1 MKRYIKQFIKR
12 GLAVMIAVFM
22 CLNFNNIDAKAANV
36 VIALSSSTVS
46 VGSNV
51 TATISVSGSD
61 ISAYTI
67 YVSYNSSVLQY
78 NSASGSAIINGG
90 GGTVTAS
97 GTSAGSFSISFTAI
111 ANGSGSITTSG
122 SDVYDING
130 NAISISH
137 AGATV
142 TVATASNNGDNNSD
156 STTEEGQTTETT
168 EDDGRSADCDLASLQ
183 VSPGTLT
190 PAFSADRTTYSMQV
204 DEDVTSVVV
213 SASAAD
219 SKATTSVSGANSI
232 QKGKNTIRIT
242 VTAENGAVKVYTI
255 NVQAGED
262 VGDPVATID
271 GTEYEFVMSED
282 GLEAPEGFTAGTTT
296 YKDWDVLSFQS
307 PNKKITVVC
316 LKDEEGENHWFIM
329 DAEKD
334 VFTPYQEYSSQYNR
348 YIIMDAP
355 EGVTVPEGFTAT
367 KIKIGENEVTAYQSA
382 NIADADMYLV
392 YAVNVEGEAGFYEYD
407 AKEQAFLRYVPMTVT
422 EEVLVPATPTQATPS
437 NVPAPE
443 TPEKSPFSN
452 PVVIGILAGLGL
464 ILVILIVILVIFAG
478 RINKQNKDMLDAEDM
493 IAQLANANKD
503 VNPELLAKLGLDEAT
518 LTQNGRKDGAQPA
531 ETDKSVNDTADA
543 VITAVA
549 AGQEMKD
556 ITKPDVES
564 SEGETTVLSTPGE
577 STTNSVIPEDVN
589 ELMEE
594 VNRDFAASMAGG
606 EAYVEK
612 SEKELAHEDY
622 EKRSMEINNKIMTNY
637 DSQMDSVF
645 ADGVQDNT
653 KQQTPVDSTEQQDEN
668 K

>member
-1 MKRYIKQFIKR
+1 MKQFLKR
-12 GLAVMIAVFM
+12 GLAILTAFIL
-22 CLNFNNIDAKAANV
+22 CLQFGKIDAQAANV
-36 VIALSSSTVS
+36 VIALSASTVS
-46 VGSNV
+46 VGNNV

-78 NSASGSAIINGG
+78 NSASGSAIVNGG

-142 TVATASNNGDNNSD
+142 TVATASNNGDTNNGNA
-156 STTEEGQTTETT
+156 TTEAGETTETT

-190 PAFSADRTTYSMQV
+190 PAFSADRTTYSLQV

-219 SKATTSVSGANSI
+219 GNATTSVSGANSI
-232 QKGKNTIRIT
+232 QKGKNTVRVT

-271 GTEYEFVMSED
+271 GKEYSFVMNED

-296 YKDWDVLSFQS
+296 YKDWDVLSYES

-316 LKDEEGENHWFIM
+316 LKDEDGENHWFIM

-348 YIIMDAP
+348 YIITAVPD
-355 EGVTVPEGFTAT
+355 GVAIPDGFKETT
-367 KIKIGENEVTAYQSA
+367 LKIGDNSVVAYQSDD
-382 NIADADMYLV
+382 IADKDLYLV
-392 YAVNVEGEAGFYEYD
+392 YAINVEGEEGFYEYD
-407 AKEQAFLRYVPMTVT
+407 AKEQAFLRYVPMIVS
-422 EEVLVPATPTQATPS
+422 EEVLVPATPTVATPS
-437 NVPAPE
+437 APVEVP
-443 TPEKSPFSN
+443 TEKSPFTN
-452 PVVIGILAGLGL
+452 PLVIGIMVGAALIIV
-464 ILVILIVILVIFAG
+464 ILVVCLVIFAG
-478 RINKQNKDMLDAEDM
+478 RINKQNKEMLDAEDM

-503 VNPELLAKLGLDEAT
+503 VNPELLQKLGLDKPEVSEELEAP
-518 LTQNGRKDGAQPA
+518 QA
-531 ETDKSVNDTADA
+531 ETADEKLADA
-543 VITAVA
+543 VIDGSTGSEIPTV
-549 AGQEMKD
+549 QEAEKLAD
-556 ITKPDVES
+556 PSDLEQTSEIPKVDS
-564 SEGETTVLSTPGE
+564 SILTPE
-577 STTNSVIPEDVN
+577 VN
-589 ELMEE
+589 ALVEE
-594 VNRDFAASMAGG
+594 VNRDFQTSMGGG

-645 ADGVQDNT
+645 ADGTQNSAAPDASAPTDT
-653 KQQTPVDSTEQQDEN
+653 KE
-668 K
+668 

>member
-1 MKRYIKQFIKR
+1 MKQFLKR
-12 GLAVMIAVFM
+12 GLAILTAFIL
-22 CLNFNNIDAKAANV
+22 CLQFGKIDAQAANV
-36 VIALSSSTVS
+36 VIALSASTVS
-46 VGSNV
+46 VGNNV

-78 NSASGSAIINGG
+78 NSASGSAIVNGG

-142 TVATASNNGDNNSD
+142 TVATASNNGDTNNGNA
-156 STTEEGQTTETT
+156 TTEAGETTETT

-190 PAFSADRTTYSMQV
+190 PAFSADRTTYSLQV

-219 SKATTSVSGANSI
+219 GNATTSVSGANSI
-232 QKGKNTIRIT
+232 QKGKNTVRVT

-271 GTEYEFVMSED
+271 GKEYSFVMNED

-296 YKDWDVLSFQS
+296 YKDWDVLSYESQ
-307 PNKKITVVC
+307 NKKITVVC
-316 LKDEEGENHWFIM
+316 LKDEDGENHWFIM

-348 YIIMDAP
+348 YIITAVPD
-355 EGVTVPEGFTAT
+355 GVAIPDGFKETT
-367 KIKIGENEVTAYQSA
+367 LKIGDNSVVAYQSDD
-382 NIADADMYLV
+382 IADKDLYLV
-392 YAVNVEGEAGFYEYD
+392 YAINVEGEEGFYEYD
-407 AKEQAFLRYVPMTVT
+407 AKEQAFLRYVPMIVS
-422 EEVLVPATPTQATPS
+422 EEVLVPATPTVATPS
-437 NVPAPE
+437 APVEVP
-443 TPEKSPFSN
+443 TEKSPFTN
-452 PVVIGILAGLGL
+452 PLVIGIMVGAAVIIV
-464 ILVILIVILVIFAG
+464 ILVVCLVIFAG
-478 RINKQNKDMLDAEDM
+478 RINKQNKEMLDAEDM

-503 VNPELLAKLGLDEAT
+503 VNPELLQKLGLDKPEVSEELEAP
-518 LTQNGRKDGAQPA
+518 QA
-531 ETDKSVNDTADA
+531 ETADEKLADA
-543 VITAVA
+543 VIDGSTGSEIPTV
-549 AGQEMKD
+549 QEAEKLAD
-556 ITKPDVES
+556 PSVLEQTSEIPKVDS
-564 SEGETTVLSTPGE
+564 SILTPE
-577 STTNSVIPEDVN
+577 VN
-589 ELMEE
+589 ALVEE
-594 VNRDFAASMAGG
+594 VNRDFQTSMGGG

-645 ADGVQDNT
+645 ADGTQNSAAPDASAPTDT
-653 KQQTPVDSTEQQDEN
+653 KE
-668 K
+668 

>member
-1 MKRYIKQFIKR
+1 MKQFLKR
-12 GLAVMIAVFM
+12 RLAILTAFIL
-22 CLNFNNIDAKAANV
+22 CLQFGKIDAQAANV
-36 VIALSSSTVS
+36 VIALSASTVS
-46 VGSNV
+46 VGNNV

-78 NSASGSAIINGG
+78 NSASGSAIVNGG

-122 SDVYDING
+122 SDVYDIHG
-130 NAISISH
+130 NAIAISH

-142 TVATASNNGDNNSD
+142 TGATASNNGDTNNGNA
-156 STTEEGQTTETT
+156 TTEAGETTETT

-190 PAFSADRTTYSMQV
+190 PAFSADRTTYSLQV

-219 SKATTSVSGANSI
+219 GNATTSVSGANSI
-232 QKGKNTIRIT
+232 QKGKNTVRVT

-271 GTEYEFVMSED
+271 GKEYSFVMNED

-296 YKDWDVLSFQS
+296 YKDWDVLSYES

-316 LKDEEGENHWFIM
+316 LKDEDGENHWFIM

-348 YIIMDAP
+348 YIITAVPD
-355 EGVTVPEGFTAT
+355 GVAIPDGFKETT
-367 KIKIGENEVTAYQSA
+367 LKIGDNSVVAYQSDD
-382 NIADADMYLV
+382 IADKDLYLV
-392 YAVNVEGEAGFYEYD
+392 YAINVEGEEGFYEYD
-407 AKEQAFLRYVPMTVT
+407 AKEQAFLRYVPMIVS
-422 EEVLVPATPTQATPS
+422 EEVLVPATPTVATPS
-437 NVPAPE
+437 APVEVP
-443 TPEKSPFSN
+443 TEKSPFTN
-452 PVVIGILAGLGL
+452 PLVIGIMVGAAVIIV
-464 ILVILIVILVIFAG
+464 ILVVCLVIFAG
-478 RINKQNKDMLDAEDM
+478 RINKQNKEMLDAEDM

-503 VNPELLAKLGLDEAT
+503 VNPELLQKLGLDKPEVSEELEAP
-518 LTQNGRKDGAQPA
+518 QA
-531 ETDKSVNDTADA
+531 ETADEKLADA
-543 VITAVA
+543 VIDGSTGSEIPTV
-549 AGQEMKD
+549 QEAEKLAD
-556 ITKPDVES
+556 PSDLEQTSEIPKVDS
-564 SEGETTVLSTPGE
+564 SILTPE
-577 STTNSVIPEDVN
+577 VN
-589 ELMEE
+589 ALVEE
-594 VNRDFAASMAGG
+594 VTRDFQTSMGGG

-645 ADGVQDNT
+645 ADGTQNSAAPDASAPTDT
-653 KQQTPVDSTEQQDEN
+653 KE
-668 K
+668 

>member
-1 MKRYIKQFIKR
+1 MKQFLKR
-12 GLAVMIAVFM
+12 GLAILTAFIL
-22 CLNFNNIDAKAANV
+22 CLQFGKIDAQAANV
-36 VIALSSSTVS
+36 VIALSASTVS
-46 VGSNV
+46 VGNNV

-78 NSASGSAIINGG
+78 NSASGSAIVNGG

-142 TVATASNNGDNNSD
+142 TVATASNNGDTNNGNA
-156 STTEEGQTTETT
+156 TTEAGETTETT

-190 PAFSADRTTYSMQV
+190 PAFSADRTTYSLQV

-219 SKATTSVSGANSI
+219 GNATTSVSGANSI
-232 QKGKNTIRIT
+232 QKGKNTVRVT

-271 GTEYEFVMSED
+271 GKEYSFVMNED

-296 YKDWDVLSFQS
+296 YKDWDVLSYES
-307 PNKKITVVC
+307 PNKKIRVVC
-316 LKDEEGENHWFIM
+316 LKDEDGENHWFIM

-348 YIIMDAP
+348 YIITAVPD
-355 EGVTVPEGFTAT
+355 GVAIPDGFKETT
-367 KIKIGENEVTAYQSA
+367 LKIGDNSVIAYQSDD
-382 NIADADMYLV
+382 IADKDLYLV
-392 YAVNVEGEAGFYEYD
+392 YAINVEGEEGFYEYD
-407 AKEQAFLRYVPMTVT
+407 AKEQAFLRYVPMIVS
-422 EEVLVPATPTQATPS
+422 EEVLVPATPTVATPS
-437 NVPAPE
+437 APVEVP
-443 TPEKSPFSN
+443 TEKSPFTN
-452 PVVIGILAGLGL
+452 PLVIGIMVGAALIIV
-464 ILVILIVILVIFAG
+464 ILVVCLVIFAG
-478 RINKQNKDMLDAEDM
+478 RINKQNKEMLDAEDM

-503 VNPELLAKLGLDEAT
+503 VNPELLQKLGLDKPEVSEELEAP
-518 LTQNGRKDGAQPA
+518 QA
-531 ETDKSVNDTADA
+531 ETADEKLADA
-543 VITAVA
+543 VIDGSTGSEIPTV
-549 AGQEMKD
+549 QEAEKLAD
-556 ITKPDVES
+556 PSDLEQTSEIPKVDS
-564 SEGETTVLSTPGE
+564 SILTPE
-577 STTNSVIPEDVN
+577 VN
-589 ELMEE
+589 ALVEE
-594 VNRDFAASMAGG
+594 VNRDFQTSMGGG

-645 ADGVQDNT
+645 ADGTQNSAAPDASAPTDT
-653 KQQTPVDSTEQQDEN
+653 KE
-668 K
+668 

>member
-1 MKRYIKQFIKR
+1 MKQFLKR
-12 GLAVMIAVFM
+12 GLAILTAFIL
-22 CLNFNNIDAKAANV
+22 CLQFGKIDAQAANV
-36 VIALSSSTVS
+36 VIALSASTVS
-46 VGSNV
+46 VGNNV

-78 NSASGSAIINGG
+78 NSASGSAIVNGG

-142 TVATASNNGDNNSD
+142 TVATASNNGDTNNGNA
-156 STTEEGQTTETT
+156 TTEAGETTETT

-190 PAFSADRTTYSMQV
+190 PAFSADRTTYSLQV

-219 SKATTSVSGANSI
+219 GNATTSVSGANSI
-232 QKGKNTIRIT
+232 QKGKNTVRVT

-271 GTEYEFVMSED
+271 GKEYSFVMNED

-296 YKDWDVLSFQS
+296 YKDWDVLSYES

-316 LKDEEGENHWFIM
+316 LKDEDGENHWFIM

-348 YIIMDAP
+348 YIITAVPD
-355 EGVTVPEGFTAT
+355 GVAIPDGFKETT
-367 KIKIGENEVTAYQSA
+367 LKIGDNSVIAYQSDD
-382 NIADADMYLV
+382 IADKDLYLV
-392 YAVNVEGEAGFYEYD
+392 YAINVEGEEGFYEYD
-407 AKEQAFLRYVPMTVT
+407 AKEQAFLRYVPMIVS
-422 EEVLVPATPTQATPS
+422 EEVLVPATPTVATPS
-437 NVPAPE
+437 APVEVP
-443 TPEKSPFSN
+443 TEKSPFTN
-452 PVVIGILAGLGL
+452 PLVIGIMVGAAVIIV
-464 ILVILIVILVIFAG
+464 ILVVCLVIFAG
-478 RINKQNKDMLDAEDM
+478 RINKQNKEMLDAEDM

-503 VNPELLAKLGLDEAT
+503 VNPELLQKLGLDKPEVSEELEAP
-518 LTQNGRKDGAQPA
+518 QA
-531 ETDKSVNDTADA
+531 ETADEKLADA
-543 VITAVA
+543 VIDGSTGSEIPTV
-549 AGQEMKD
+549 QEAEKLAD
-556 ITKPDVES
+556 S
-564 SEGETTVLSTPGE
+564 SDLEQTSEIPKVDSSILTPE
-577 STTNSVIPEDVN
+577 VN
-589 ELMEE
+589 ALVEE
-594 VNRDFAASMAGG
+594 VNRDFQTSMGGG

-645 ADGVQDNT
+645 ADGTQNSAAPDASAPTDT
-653 KQQTPVDSTEQQDEN
+653 KE
-668 K
+668 

>member
-1 MKRYIKQFIKR
+1 MKQFLKR
-12 GLAVMIAVFM
+12 GLAILTAFIL
-22 CLNFNNIDAKAANV
+22 CLQFGKIDAQAANV
-36 VIALSSSTVS
+36 VIALSASTVS
-46 VGSNV
+46 VGNNV

-78 NSASGSAIINGG
+78 NSASGSAIVNGG

-142 TVATASNNGDNNSD
+142 TVATASNNGDTNNGNA
-156 STTEEGQTTETT
+156 TTEAGETTETT

-190 PAFSADRTTYSMQV
+190 PAFSADRTTYSLQV

-219 SKATTSVSGANSI
+219 GNATTSVSGANSI
-232 QKGKNTIRIT
+232 QKGKNTVRVT

-271 GTEYEFVMSED
+271 GKEYSFVMNED

-296 YKDWDVLSFQS
+296 YKDWDVLSYES

-316 LKDEEGENHWFIM
+316 LKDEDGENHWFIM

-348 YIIMDAP
+348 YIITAVPD
-355 EGVTVPEGFTAT
+355 GVAIPDGFKETT
-367 KIKIGENEVTAYQSA
+367 LKIGDNSVIAYQSDD
-382 NIADADMYLV
+382 IADKDLYLV
-392 YAVNVEGEAGFYEYD
+392 YVINVEGEEGFYEYD
-407 AKEQAFLRYVPMTVT
+407 AKEQAFLRYVPMIVS
-422 EEVLVPATPTQATPS
+422 EEVLVPATPTVATPS
-437 NVPAPE
+437 APVEVP
-443 TPEKSPFSN
+443 TEKSPFTN
-452 PVVIGILAGLGL
+452 PLVIGIMVGAAVIIV
-464 ILVILIVILVIFAG
+464 ILVVCLVIFAG
-478 RINKQNKDMLDAEDM
+478 RINKQNKEMLDAEDM

-503 VNPELLAKLGLDEAT
+503 VNPELLQKLGLDKPEVSEELEAP
-518 LTQNGRKDGAQPA
+518 QA
-531 ETDKSVNDTADA
+531 ETADEKLADA
-543 VITAVA
+543 VIDGSTGSEIPTV
-549 AGQEMKD
+549 QEAEKQAD
-556 ITKPDVES
+556 PSDLEQTSEIPKVDS
-564 SEGETTVLSTPGE
+564 SILTPE
-577 STTNSVIPEDVN
+577 VN
-589 ELMEE
+589 ALVEE
-594 VNRDFAASMAGG
+594 VNRDFQTSMGGG

-645 ADGVQDNT
+645 ADGTQNSAAPDASAPTDT
-653 KQQTPVDSTEQQDEN
+653 KE
-668 K
+668 

>member
-1 MKRYIKQFIKR
+1 MKQFLKR
-12 GLAVMIAVFM
+12 GLAILTAFIL
-22 CLNFNNIDAKAANV
+22 CLQFGKIDAQAANV
-36 VIALSSSTVS
+36 VIALSASTVS
-46 VGSNV
+46 VGNNV

-78 NSASGSAIINGG
+78 NSASGSAIVNGG

-142 TVATASNNGDNNSD
+142 TVATASNNGDTNNGNA
-156 STTEEGQTTETT
+156 TTEAGETTETT

-190 PAFSADRTTYSMQV
+190 PAFSADRTTYSLQV

-219 SKATTSVSGANSI
+219 GNATTSVSGANSI
-232 QKGKNTIRIT
+232 QKGKNTVRVT

-271 GTEYEFVMSED
+271 GKEYSFVMNED

-296 YKDWDVLSFQS
+296 YKDWDVLSYES

-316 LKDEEGENHWFIM
+316 LKDEDGENHWFIM

-348 YIIMDAP
+348 YIITAVPD
-355 EGVTVPEGFTAT
+355 GVAIPDGFKETT
-367 KIKIGENEVTAYQSA
+367 LKIEDNSVVAYQSDD
-382 NIADADMYLV
+382 IADKDLYLV
-392 YAVNVEGEAGFYEYD
+392 YAINVEGEEGFYEYD
-407 AKEQAFLRYVPMTVT
+407 AKEQAFLRYVPMIVS
-422 EEVLVPATPTQATPS
+422 EEVLVPATPTLATPS
-437 NVPAPE
+437 APVEVP
-443 TPEKSPFSN
+443 TEKSPFTN
-452 PVVIGILAGLGL
+452 PLVIGIMVGAAVIIV
-464 ILVILIVILVIFAG
+464 ILVVCLVIFAG
-478 RINKQNKDMLDAEDM
+478 RINKQNKEMLDAEDM

-503 VNPELLAKLGLDEAT
+503 VNPELLQKLGLDKPEVSEELEAP
-518 LTQNGRKDGAQPA
+518 QA
-531 ETDKSVNDTADA
+531 ETADEKLADA
-543 VITAVA
+543 VIDGSTGSEIPTV
-549 AGQEMKD
+549 QEAEKQAD
-556 ITKPDVES
+556 PSDLEQTSEIPKVDS
-564 SEGETTVLSTPGE
+564 SILTPE
-577 STTNSVIPEDVN
+577 VN
-589 ELMEE
+589 ALVEE
-594 VNRDFAASMAGG
+594 VNRDFQTSMGGG

-645 ADGVQDNT
+645 ADGTQNSAAPDASAPTDT
-653 KQQTPVDSTEQQDEN
+653 KE
-668 K
+668 

>member
-1 MKRYIKQFIKR
+1 MKQFLKR
-12 GLAVMIAVFM
+12 GLAILTAFIL
-22 CLNFNNIDAKAANV
+22 CLQFGKIDAQAANV
-36 VIALSSSTVS
+36 VIALSASTVS
-46 VGSNV
+46 VGNNV

-78 NSASGSAIINGG
+78 NSASGSAIVNGG

-142 TVATASNNGDNNSD
+142 TVATASNNGDTNNGNA
-156 STTEEGQTTETT
+156 TTEAGETTETT

-190 PAFSADRTTYSMQV
+190 PAFSADRTTYSLQV

-219 SKATTSVSGANSI
+219 GNATTSVSGANSI
-232 QKGKNTIRIT
+232 QKGKNTVRVT

-271 GTEYEFVMSED
+271 GKEYSFVMNED

-296 YKDWDVLSFQS
+296 YKDWDVLSYES

-316 LKDEEGENHWFIM
+316 LKDEDGENHWFIM

-348 YIIMDAP
+348 YIITAVPD
-355 EGVTVPEGFTAT
+355 GVAIPDGFKETT
-367 KIKIGENEVTAYQSA
+367 LKIGDNSVVAYQSDD
-382 NIADADMYLV
+382 IADKDLYLV
-392 YAVNVEGEAGFYEYD
+392 YAINVEGEEGFYEYD
-407 AKEQAFLRYVPMTVT
+407 AKEQAFLRYVPMIVS
-422 EEVLVPATPTQATPS
+422 EEVLVPATPTVATPS
-437 NVPAPE
+437 APVEVP
-443 TPEKSPFSN
+443 TEKSPFTN
-452 PVVIGILAGLGL
+452 PLVIGIMVGAALIIV
-464 ILVILIVILVIFAG
+464 ILVVCLVIFAG
-478 RINKQNKDMLDAEDM
+478 RINKQNKEMLDAEDM

-503 VNPELLAKLGLDEAT
+503 VNPELLQKLGLDKPEVSEELEAP
-518 LTQNGRKDGAQPA
+518 QA
-531 ETDKSVNDTADA
+531 ETADEKLADA
-543 VITAVA
+543 VIDGSTGSEIPTV
-549 AGQEMKD
+549 QEAEKQAD
-556 ITKPDVES
+556 PSDLERTSEIPKVDS
-564 SEGETTVLSTPGE
+564 SILTPE
-577 STTNSVIPEDVN
+577 VN
-589 ELMEE
+589 ALVEE
-594 VNRDFAASMAGG
+594 VNRDFQTSMGGG

-645 ADGVQDNT
+645 ADGTQNSAAPDASAPTDT
-653 KQQTPVDSTEQQDEN
+653 KE
-668 K
+668 

>member
-1 MKRYIKQFIKR
+1 MKQFLKR
-12 GLAVMIAVFM
+12 GLAILTAFIL
-22 CLNFNNIDAKAANV
+22 CLQFGKIDAQAANV
-36 VIALSSSTVS
+36 VIALSASTVS
-46 VGSNV
+46 VGNNV

-78 NSASGSAIINGG
+78 NSASGSAIVNGG

-142 TVATASNNGDNNSD
+142 TVATASNNGDTNNGNA
-156 STTEEGQTTETT
+156 TTEAGETTETT

-190 PAFSADRTTYSMQV
+190 PAFSADRTTYSLQV

-219 SKATTSVSGANSI
+219 GNATTSVSGANSI
-232 QKGKNTIRIT
+232 QKGKNTVRVT

-271 GTEYEFVMSED
+271 GKEYSFVMNED

-296 YKDWDVLSFQS
+296 YKDWDVLSYES

-316 LKDEEGENHWFIM
+316 LKDEDGENHWFIM

-348 YIIMDAP
+348 YIITAVPD
-355 EGVTVPEGFTAT
+355 GVAIPDGFKETT
-367 KIKIGENEVTAYQSA
+367 LKIGDNSVVAYQSDD
-382 NIADADMYLV
+382 IADKDLYLV
-392 YAVNVEGEAGFYEYD
+392 YAINVEGEEGFYEYD
-407 AKEQAFLRYVPMTVT
+407 AKEQAFLRYVPMIVS
-422 EEVLVPATPTQATPS
+422 EEVLVPATPTVATPS
-437 NVPAPE
+437 APVEVP
-443 TPEKSPFSN
+443 TVKSPFTN
-452 PVVIGILAGLGL
+452 PLVIGIMVGAAVIIV
-464 ILVILIVILVIFAG
+464 ILVVCLVIFAG
-478 RINKQNKDMLDAEDM
+478 RINKQNKEMLDAEDM

-503 VNPELLAKLGLDEAT
+503 VNPELLQKLGLDKPEVSEELEAP
-518 LTQNGRKDGAQPA
+518 QA
-531 ETDKSVNDTADA
+531 ETADEKLADA
-543 VITAVA
+543 VIDGSTGSEIPTV
-549 AGQEMKD
+549 QEAEKLAD
-556 ITKPDVES
+556 PSDLEQTSEIPKVDS
-564 SEGETTVLSTPGE
+564 SILTPE
-577 STTNSVIPEDVN
+577 VN
-589 ELMEE
+589 ALVEE
-594 VNRDFAASMAGG
+594 VNRDFQTSMGGG

-645 ADGVQDNT
+645 ADGTQNSAAPDASAPTDT
-653 KQQTPVDSTEQQDEN
+653 KE
-668 K
+668 

>member
-1 MKRYIKQFIKR
+1 MKQFLKR
-12 GLAVMIAVFM
+12 GLAILTAFIL
-22 CLNFNNIDAKAANV
+22 CLQFGKIDAQAANV
-36 VIALSSSTVS
+36 VIALSASTVS
-46 VGSNV
+46 VGNNV

-78 NSASGSAIINGG
+78 NSASGSAIVNGG

-142 TVATASNNGDNNSD
+142 TVATASNNGDTNNGNA
-156 STTEEGQTTETT
+156 TTEAGETTETT

-190 PAFSADRTTYSMQV
+190 PAFSADRTTYSLQV

-219 SKATTSVSGANSI
+219 GNATTSVSGANSI
-232 QKGKNTIRIT
+232 QKGKNTVRVT

-271 GTEYEFVMSED
+271 GKEYSFVMNED

-296 YKDWDVLSFQS
+296 YKDWDVLSYES

-316 LKDEEGENHWFIM
+316 LKDEDGENHWFIM

-348 YIIMDAP
+348 YIITAVPD
-355 EGVTVPEGFTAT
+355 GVAIPDGFKETT
-367 KIKIGENEVTAYQSA
+367 LKIGDNSVIAYQSDD
-382 NIADADMYLV
+382 IADKDLYLV
-392 YAVNVEGEAGFYEYD
+392 YAINVEGEEGFYEYD
-407 AKEQAFLRYVPMTVT
+407 AKEQAFLRYVPMIVS
-422 EEVLVPATPTQATPS
+422 EEVLVPATPTVATPS
-437 NVPAPE
+437 APVEVP
-443 TPEKSPFSN
+443 TEKSPFTN
-452 PVVIGILAGLGL
+452 PLVIGIMVGAAVIIV
-464 ILVILIVILVIFAG
+464 ILVVCLVIFAG
-478 RINKQNKDMLDAEDM
+478 RINKQNKEMLDAEDM

-503 VNPELLAKLGLDEAT
+503 VNPELLQKLGLDKPEVSEELEAP
-518 LTQNGRKDGAQPA
+518 QA
-531 ETDKSVNDTADA
+531 ETADEKLADA
-543 VITAVA
+543 VIDGSTGSEIPTV
-549 AGQEMKD
+549 QEAEKQAD
-556 ITKPDVES
+556 S
-564 SEGETTVLSTPGE
+564 SDLEQTSEIPKVDSSILTPE
-577 STTNSVIPEDVN
+577 VN
-589 ELMEE
+589 ALVEE
-594 VNRDFAASMAGG
+594 VNRDFQTSMGGG

-645 ADGVQDNT
+645 ADGTQNSAAPDASAPTDT
-653 KQQTPVDSTEQQDEN
+653 KE
-668 K
+668 

>member
-1 MKRYIKQFIKR
+1 MKQFLKR
-12 GLAVMIAVFM
+12 GLAILTAFIL
-22 CLNFNNIDAKAANV
+22 CLQFGKIDAQAANV
-36 VIALSSSTVS
+36 VIALSASTVS
-46 VGSNV
+46 VGNNV

-78 NSASGSAIINGG
+78 NSASGSAIVNGG

-142 TVATASNNGDNNSD
+142 TVATASNNGDTNNGNA
-156 STTEEGQTTETT
+156 TTEAGETTETT

-190 PAFSADRTTYSMQV
+190 PAFSADRTTYSLQV

-219 SKATTSVSGANSI
+219 GNATTSVSGANSI
-232 QKGKNTIRIT
+232 QKGKNTVRVT

-271 GTEYEFVMSED
+271 GKEYSFVMNED

-296 YKDWDVLSFQS
+296 YKDWDVLSYES

-316 LKDEEGENHWFIM
+316 LKDEDGESHWFIM

-348 YIIMDAP
+348 YIITAVPD
-355 EGVTVPEGFTAT
+355 GVAIPDGFKETT
-367 KIKIGENEVTAYQSA
+367 LKIEDNSVVAYQSDD
-382 NIADADMYLV
+382 IADKDLYLV
-392 YAVNVEGEAGFYEYD
+392 YAINVEGEEGFYEYD
-407 AKEQAFLRYVPMTVT
+407 AKEQAFLRYVPMIVS
-422 EEVLVPATPTQATPS
+422 EEVLVPATPTVATPS
-437 NVPAPE
+437 APVEVP
-443 TPEKSPFSN
+443 TEKSPFTN
-452 PVVIGILAGLGL
+452 PLVIGIMVGAAVIIV
-464 ILVILIVILVIFAG
+464 ILVVCLVIFAG
-478 RINKQNKDMLDAEDM
+478 RINKQNKEMLDAEDM

-503 VNPELLAKLGLDEAT
+503 VNPELLQKLGLDKPEVSEELEAP
-518 LTQNGRKDGAQPA
+518 QA
-531 ETDKSVNDTADA
+531 ETADEKLADA
-543 VITAVA
+543 VIDGSTGSEIPTV
-549 AGQEMKD
+549 QEAEKQAD
-556 ITKPDVES
+556 PSDLEQTSEIPKVDS
-564 SEGETTVLSTPGE
+564 SILTPE
-577 STTNSVIPEDVN
+577 VN
-589 ELMEE
+589 ALVEE
-594 VNRDFAASMAGG
+594 VNRDFQTSMGGG

-645 ADGVQDNT
+645 ADGTQNSAAPDASAPTDT
-653 KQQTPVDSTEQQDEN
+653 KE
-668 K
+668 

>member
-1 MKRYIKQFIKR
+1 MKQFLKR
-12 GLAVMIAVFM
+12 GLAILTAFIL
-22 CLNFNNIDAKAANV
+22 CLQFGKIDAQAANV
-36 VIALSSSTVS
+36 VIALSASTVS
-46 VGSNV
+46 VGNNV

-78 NSASGSAIINGG
+78 NSASGSAIVNGG

-142 TVATASNNGDNNSD
+142 TVATASNNGDSNNGD
-156 STTEEGQTTETT
+156 ATTEAGETTETT

-190 PAFSADRTTYSMQV
+190 PAFSADRTTYSLQV

-219 SKATTSVSGANSI
+219 SNATTSVSGANSI
-232 QKGKNTIRIT
+232 QKGKNTVRVT

-271 GTEYEFVMSED
+271 GKEYSFVMSED

-296 YKDWDVLSFQS
+296 YKDWDVLSYES

-316 LKDEEGENHWFIM
+316 LKDEDGENHWFIM

-348 YIIMDAP
+348 YIITAVPD
-355 EGVTVPEGFTAT
+355 GVAIPDGFKETT
-367 KIKIGENEVTAYQSA
+367 LKIGDNSVVAYQSED
-382 NIADADMYLV
+382 IADKDLYLV
-392 YAVNVEGEAGFYEYD
+392 YAINVEGEEGFYEYD
-407 AKEQAFLRYVPMTVT
+407 AKEQAFLRYVPMIVS
-422 EEVLVPATPTQATPS
+422 EEVLVPATPTVATPS
-437 NVPAPE
+437 APVEVP
-443 TPEKSPFSN
+443 TEKSPFTN
-452 PVVIGILAGLGL
+452 PFVIGIIVGAAL
-464 ILVILIVILVIFAG
+464 IIVILIVCLVIFAG
-478 RINKQNKDMLDAEDM
+478 RINKQNKEMLDAEDM

-503 VNPELLAKLGLDEAT
+503 VNPELLQKLGLDKPEVSEELEAP
-518 LTQNGRKDGAQPA
+518 QA
-531 ETDKSVNDTADA
+531 ETADEKLADA
-543 VITAVA
+543 VIEGNTGSEIPTV
-549 AGQEMKD
+549 Q
-556 ITKPDVES
+556 KPEKQADPSDLEQT
-564 SEGETTVLSTPGE
+564 SEIPKVDNSILTPE
-577 STTNSVIPEDVN
+577 VN
-589 ELMEE
+589 ALVEE
-594 VNRDFAASMAGG
+594 VNRDFQTSMGGG

-645 ADGVQDNT
+645 ADGKQNSVTQDASAPTDT
-653 KQQTPVDSTEQQDEN
+653 KE
-668 K
+668 

>member
-1 MKRYIKQFIKR
+1 MKQFLKR
-12 GLAVMIAVFM
+12 GLAILTAFIL
-22 CLNFNNIDAKAANV
+22 CLQFGKIDAQAANV
-36 VIALSSSTVS
+36 VIALSASTVS
-46 VGSNV
+46 VGNNV

-78 NSASGSAIINGG
+78 NSASGSAIVNGG

-142 TVATASNNGDNNSD
+142 TVATASNNGDTNNGNA
-156 STTEEGQTTETT
+156 TTEAGETTETT

-190 PAFSADRTTYSMQV
+190 PAFSADRTTYSLQV

-219 SKATTSVSGANSI
+219 GNATTSVSGANSI
-232 QKGKNTIRIT
+232 QKGKNTVRVT

-271 GTEYEFVMSED
+271 GKEYSFVMNED

-296 YKDWDVLSFQS
+296 YKDWDVLSYES

-316 LKDEEGENHWFIM
+316 LKDEDGENHWFIM

-348 YIIMDAP
+348 YIITAVPD
-355 EGVTVPEGFTAT
+355 GVAIPDGFKETT
-367 KIKIGENEVTAYQSA
+367 LKIGDNSVIAYQSDD
-382 NIADADMYLV
+382 IADKDLYLV
-392 YAVNVEGEAGFYEYD
+392 YAINVEGEEGFYEYD
-407 AKEQAFLRYVPMTVT
+407 AKEQAFLRYVPMIVS
-422 EEVLVPATPTQATPS
+422 EEVLVPATPTVATPS
-437 NVPAPE
+437 APVEVP
-443 TPEKSPFSN
+443 TEKSPFTN
-452 PVVIGILAGLGL
+452 PLVIGIMVGAALIIV
-464 ILVILIVILVIFAG
+464 ILVVCLVIFAG
-478 RINKQNKDMLDAEDM
+478 RINKQNKEMLDAEDM

-503 VNPELLAKLGLDEAT
+503 VNPELLQKLGLDKPEVSEELEAP
-518 LTQNGRKDGAQPA
+518 QA
-531 ETDKSVNDTADA
+531 ETADEKLADA
-543 VITAVA
+543 VIDGSTGSEIPTV
-549 AGQEMKD
+549 QEAEQQADPSDLEQTSEIPKVD
-556 ITKPDVES
+556 S
-564 SEGETTVLSTPGE
+564 SILTPE
-577 STTNSVIPEDVN
+577 VN
-589 ELMEE
+589 ALVEE
-594 VNRDFAASMAGG
+594 VNRDFQTSMGGG

-645 ADGVQDNT
+645 ADGTQNSAAPDASAPTDT
-653 KQQTPVDSTEQQDEN
+653 KE
-668 K
+668 

>member
-1 MKRYIKQFIKR
+1 MKQFLKR
-12 GLAVMIAVFM
+12 GLAILTAFIL
-22 CLNFNNIDAKAANV
+22 CLQFGKIDAQAANV
-36 VIALSSSTVS
+36 VIALSASTVS
-46 VGSNV
+46 VGNNV

-78 NSASGSAIINGG
+78 NSASGSAIVNGG

-142 TVATASNNGDNNSD
+142 TVATASNNGDTNNGNA
-156 STTEEGQTTETT
+156 TTEAGETTETT

-190 PAFSADRTTYSMQV
+190 PVFSADRTTYSLQV

-219 SKATTSVSGANSI
+219 GNATTSVSGANSI
-232 QKGKNTIRIT
+232 QKGKNTVRVT

-271 GTEYEFVMSED
+271 GKEYSFVMNED

-296 YKDWDVLSFQS
+296 YKDWDVLSYES

-316 LKDEEGENHWFIM
+316 LKDEDGENHWFIM

-348 YIIMDAP
+348 YIITAVPD
-355 EGVTVPEGFTAT
+355 GVAIPDGFKETT
-367 KIKIGENEVTAYQSA
+367 LKIGDNSVIAYQSDD
-382 NIADADMYLV
+382 IADKDLYLV
-392 YAVNVEGEAGFYEYD
+392 YAINVEGEEGFYEYD
-407 AKEQAFLRYVPMTVT
+407 AKEQAFLRYVPMIVS
-422 EEVLVPATPTQATPS
+422 EEVLVPATPTVATPS
-437 NVPAPE
+437 APVEVP
-443 TPEKSPFSN
+443 TEKSPFTN
-452 PVVIGILAGLGL
+452 PLVIGIMVGAALIIV
-464 ILVILIVILVIFAG
+464 ILVVCLVIFAG
-478 RINKQNKDMLDAEDM
+478 RINKQNKEMLDAEDM

-503 VNPELLAKLGLDEAT
+503 VNPELLQKLGLDKPEVSEELEAP
-518 LTQNGRKDGAQPA
+518 QA
-531 ETDKSVNDTADA
+531 ETADEKLADA
-543 VITAVA
+543 VIDGSTGSEIPTV
-549 AGQEMKD
+549 QEAEKQAD
-556 ITKPDVES
+556 PSDLEQTSEIPKVDS
-564 SEGETTVLSTPGE
+564 SILTPE
-577 STTNSVIPEDVN
+577 VN
-589 ELMEE
+589 ALVEE
-594 VNRDFAASMAGG
+594 VNRDFQTSMGGG

-645 ADGVQDNT
+645 ADGTQNSAAPDASAPTDT
-653 KQQTPVDSTEQQDEN
+653 KE
-668 K
+668 

>member
-1 MKRYIKQFIKR
+1 MKQFLKR
-12 GLAVMIAVFM
+12 GLAILTAFIL
-22 CLNFNNIDAKAANV
+22 CLQFGKIDAQAANV
-36 VIALSSSTVS
+36 VIALSASTVS
-46 VGSNV
+46 VGNNV

-78 NSASGSAIINGG
+78 NSASGSAIVNGG

-111 ANGSGSITTSG
+111 ANGNGSITTSG

-142 TVATASNNGDNNSD
+142 TVATASNNGDNNNGNA
-156 STTEEGQTTETT
+156 TTEAGETTETT

-190 PAFSADRTTYSMQV
+190 PAFSADRTTYSLQV

-219 SKATTSVSGANSI
+219 GNATTSVSGANSI
-232 QKGKNTIRIT
+232 QKGKNTVWVT

-271 GTEYEFVMSED
+271 GKEYSFVMNED

-296 YKDWDVLSFQS
+296 YKDWDVLSYES

-316 LKDEEGENHWFIM
+316 LKDEDGENHWFIM

-348 YIIMDAP
+348 YIITAVPD
-355 EGVTVPEGFTAT
+355 GVAIPDGFKETT
-367 KIKIGENEVTAYQSA
+367 LKIGDNSVIAYQSDD
-382 NIADADMYLV
+382 IADKDLYLV
-392 YAVNVEGEAGFYEYD
+392 YAINVEGEEGFYEYD
-407 AKEQAFLRYVPMTVT
+407 AKEQAFLRYVPMIVS
-422 EEVLVPATPTQATPS
+422 EEVLVPATPTVATPS
-437 NVPAPE
+437 APVEVP
-443 TPEKSPFSN
+443 TEKSPFTN
-452 PVVIGILAGLGL
+452 PLVIGIMVGAAVIIV
-464 ILVILIVILVIFAG
+464 ILVVCLVIFAG
-478 RINKQNKDMLDAEDM
+478 RINKQNKEMLDAEDM

-503 VNPELLAKLGLDEAT
+503 VNPELLQKLGLDKPEVSEE
-518 LTQNGRKDGAQPA
+518 LEEPQA
-531 ETDKSVNDTADA
+531 ETADEKLADA
-543 VITAVA
+543 VIDGSTGSEIPTV
-549 AGQEMKD
+549 QEAEKQAD
-556 ITKPDVES
+556 PSDLEQTSEIPKVDS
-564 SEGETTVLSTPGE
+564 SILTPE
-577 STTNSVIPEDVN
+577 VN
-589 ELMEE
+589 ALVEE
-594 VNRDFAASMAGG
+594 VNRDFQTSMGGG

-645 ADGVQDNT
+645 ADGTQNSAAPDASAPTDT
-653 KQQTPVDSTEQQDEN
+653 KE
-668 K
+668 

>member
-1 MKRYIKQFIKR
+1 MKQFLKR
-12 GLAVMIAVFM
+12 GLAILTVFIL
-22 CLNFNNIDAKAANV
+22 CLQFGKIDAQAANV
-36 VIALSSSTVS
+36 VIALSASTVS
-46 VGSNV
+46 VGNNV

-78 NSASGSAIINGG
+78 NSASGSAIVNGG

-142 TVATASNNGDNNSD
+142 TVATASNNGDTNNGNA
-156 STTEEGQTTETT
+156 TTEAGETTETT

-190 PAFSADRTTYSMQV
+190 PAFSADRTTYSLQV

-219 SKATTSVSGANSI
+219 GNATTSVSGANSI
-232 QKGKNTIRIT
+232 QKGKNTVRVT

-271 GTEYEFVMSED
+271 GKEYSFVMNED

-296 YKDWDVLSFQS
+296 YKDWDVLSYES

-316 LKDEEGENHWFIM
+316 LKDEDGENHWFIM

-348 YIIMDAP
+348 YIITAVPD
-355 EGVTVPEGFTAT
+355 GVAIPDGFKETT
-367 KIKIGENEVTAYQSA
+367 LKIGDNSVVAYQSDD
-382 NIADADMYLV
+382 IADKDLYLV
-392 YAVNVEGEAGFYEYD
+392 YAINVEGEEGFYEYD
-407 AKEQAFLRYVPMTVT
+407 AKEQAFLRYVPMIVS
-422 EEVLVPATPTQATPS
+422 EEVLVPATPTVATPS
-437 NVPAPE
+437 APVEVP
-443 TPEKSPFSN
+443 TEKSPFTN
-452 PVVIGILAGLGL
+452 PLVIGIMVGAAVIIV
-464 ILVILIVILVIFAG
+464 ILVVCLVIFAG
-478 RINKQNKDMLDAEDM
+478 RINKQNKEMLDAEDM

-503 VNPELLAKLGLDEAT
+503 VNPELLQKLGLDKPEVSEELEAP
-518 LTQNGRKDGAQPA
+518 QA
-531 ETDKSVNDTADA
+531 ETADEKLADA
-543 VITAVA
+543 VIDGSTGSEIPTV
-549 AGQEMKD
+549 QEAEKQAD
-556 ITKPDVES
+556 PSDLEQTSEIPKVDS
-564 SEGETTVLSTPGE
+564 SILTPE
-577 STTNSVIPEDVN
+577 VN
-589 ELMEE
+589 ALVEE
-594 VNRDFAASMAGG
+594 VNRDFQTSMGGG

-645 ADGVQDNT
+645 ADGTQNSAAPDASAPTDT
-653 KQQTPVDSTEQQDEN
+653 KE
-668 K
+668 

>member
-1 MKRYIKQFIKR
+1 MKQFLKR
-12 GLAVMIAVFM
+12 GLAILAAFIL
-22 CLNFNNIDAKAANV
+22 CLQFGKIDAQAANV
-36 VIALSSSTVS
+36 VIALSASTVS
-46 VGSNV
+46 VGNNV

-78 NSASGSAIINGG
+78 NSASGSAIVNGG

-142 TVATASNNGDNNSD
+142 MVATASNNGDNNNGNA
-156 STTEEGQTTETT
+156 TTEAGETTETT

-190 PAFSADRTTYSMQV
+190 PAFSADRTTYSLQV

-219 SKATTSVSGANSI
+219 GNATTSVSGANSI
-232 QKGKNTIRIT
+232 QKGKNTVRVT

-271 GTEYEFVMSED
+271 GKEYSFVMNED

-296 YKDWDVLSFQS
+296 YKDWDVLSYES

-316 LKDEEGENHWFIM
+316 LKDEDGENHWFIM

-348 YIIMDAP
+348 YIITAVLD
-355 EGVTVPEGFTAT
+355 GVAIPDGFKETT
-367 KIKIGENEVTAYQSA
+367 LKIGDNSVIAYQSDD
-382 NIADADMYLV
+382 IADKDLYLV
-392 YAVNVEGEAGFYEYD
+392 YAINVEGEEGFYEYD
-407 AKEQAFLRYVPMTVT
+407 AKEQAFLRYVPMIVS
-422 EEVLVPATPTQATPS
+422 EEVLVPATPTVATPS
-437 NVPAPE
+437 APVEVP
-443 TPEKSPFSN
+443 TEKSPFTN
-452 PVVIGILAGLGL
+452 PLVIGIMVGAAVIIV
-464 ILVILIVILVIFAG
+464 ILVVCLVIFAG
-478 RINKQNKDMLDAEDM
+478 RINKQNKEMLDAEDM

-503 VNPELLAKLGLDEAT
+503 VNPELLQKLGLDKPEVSEELEAP
-518 LTQNGRKDGAQPA
+518 QA
-531 ETDKSVNDTADA
+531 ETADEKLADA
-543 VITAVA
+543 VIDGSTGSEISTV
-549 AGQEMKD
+549 QEAEKQAD
-556 ITKPDVES
+556 PSDLEQTSEIPKVDS
-564 SEGETTVLSTPGE
+564 SILTPE
-577 STTNSVIPEDVN
+577 VN
-589 ELMEE
+589 ALVEE
-594 VNRDFAASMAGG
+594 VNRDFQTSMGGG

-645 ADGVQDNT
+645 ADGTQNSAAPDASAPTDT
-653 KQQTPVDSTEQQDEN
+653 KE
-668 K
+668 

>member
-1 MKRYIKQFIKR
+1 MKKFLKR
-12 GLAVMIAVFM
+12 GLAILTAFIL
-22 CLNFNNIDAKAANV
+22 CLQFGKIDAQAANV
-36 VIALSSSTVS
+36 VIALSASTVS
-46 VGSNV
+46 VGNNV

-78 NSASGSAIINGG
+78 NSASGSAIVNGG

-142 TVATASNNGDNNSD
+142 TVATASNNGDTNNGNA
-156 STTEEGQTTETT
+156 TTEAGETTETT

-190 PAFSADRTTYSMQV
+190 PAFSADRTTYSLQV

-219 SKATTSVSGANSI
+219 GNATTSVSGANSI
-232 QKGKNTIRIT
+232 QKGKNTVRVT

-271 GTEYEFVMSED
+271 GKEYSFVMNED

-296 YKDWDVLSFQS
+296 YKDWDVLSYES

-316 LKDEEGENHWFIM
+316 LKDEDGENHWFIM

-348 YIIMDAP
+348 YIITAVPD
-355 EGVTVPEGFTAT
+355 GVAIPDGFKETT
-367 KIKIGENEVTAYQSA
+367 LKIGDNSVVAYQSDD
-382 NIADADMYLV
+382 IADKDLYLV
-392 YAVNVEGEAGFYEYD
+392 YAINVEGEEGFYEYD
-407 AKEQAFLRYVPMTVT
+407 AKEQAFLRYVPMIVS
-422 EEVLVPATPTQATPS
+422 EEVLVPATPTVATPS
-437 NVPAPE
+437 APVEVP
-443 TPEKSPFSN
+443 TEKSPFTN
-452 PVVIGILAGLGL
+452 PLVIGIMVGAAVIIV
-464 ILVILIVILVIFAG
+464 ILVVCLVIFAG
-478 RINKQNKDMLDAEDM
+478 RINKQNKEMLDAEDM

-503 VNPELLAKLGLDEAT
+503 VNPELLQKLGLDKPEVSEELEAP
-518 LTQNGRKDGAQPA
+518 QA
-531 ETDKSVNDTADA
+531 ETADEKLADA
-543 VITAVA
+543 VIDGSTGSEISTV
-549 AGQEMKD
+549 QEAEKQAD
-556 ITKPDVES
+556 PSDLEQTSEIPKVDS
-564 SEGETTVLSTPGE
+564 SILTPE
-577 STTNSVIPEDVN
+577 VN
-589 ELMEE
+589 ALVEE
-594 VNRDFAASMAGG
+594 VNRDFQTSMGGG

-645 ADGVQDNT
+645 ADGTQNSAAPDASAPTDT
-653 KQQTPVDSTEQQDEN
+653 KE
-668 K
+668 

>member
-1 MKRYIKQFIKR
+1 MKQFLKR
-12 GLAVMIAVFM
+12 GLAILTAFIL
-22 CLNFNNIDAKAANV
+22 CLQFGKIDAQAANV
-36 VIALSSSTVS
+36 VIALSASTVS
-46 VGSNV
+46 VGNNV

-78 NSASGSAIINGG
+78 NSASGSAIVNGG
-90 GGTVTAS
+90 GGTVTAR

-142 TVATASNNGDNNSD
+142 TVATASNNGDTNNGNA
-156 STTEEGQTTETT
+156 TTEAGETTETT

-190 PAFSADRTTYSMQV
+190 PAFSADRTTYSLQV

-219 SKATTSVSGANSI
+219 GNATTSVSGANSI
-232 QKGKNTIRIT
+232 QKGKNTVRVT

-271 GTEYEFVMSED
+271 GKEYSFVMNED

-296 YKDWDVLSFQS
+296 YKDWDVLSYES

-316 LKDEEGENHWFIM
+316 LKDEDGENHWFIM

-348 YIIMDAP
+348 YIITAVPD
-355 EGVTVPEGFTAT
+355 GVAIPDGFKETT
-367 KIKIGENEVTAYQSA
+367 LKIGDNSVIAYQSDD
-382 NIADADMYLV
+382 IADKDLYLV
-392 YAVNVEGEAGFYEYD
+392 YAINVEGEEGFYEYD
-407 AKEQAFLRYVPMTVT
+407 AKEQAFLRYVPMIVS
-422 EEVLVPATPTQATPS
+422 EEVLVPATPTVATPS
-437 NVPAPE
+437 APVEVP
-443 TPEKSPFSN
+443 TEKSPFTN
-452 PVVIGILAGLGL
+452 PLVIGIMVGAAVIIV
-464 ILVILIVILVIFAG
+464 ILVVCLVIFAG
-478 RINKQNKDMLDAEDM
+478 RINKQNKEMLDAEDM

-503 VNPELLAKLGLDEAT
+503 VNPELLQKLGLDKPEVSEELEAP
-518 LTQNGRKDGAQPA
+518 QA
-531 ETDKSVNDTADA
+531 ETADEKLADA
-543 VITAVA
+543 VIDGSTGSEIPTV
-549 AGQEMKD
+549 QEAEKQAD
-556 ITKPDVES
+556 PSDLEQTSEIPKVDS
-564 SEGETTVLSTPGE
+564 SILTPE
-577 STTNSVIPEDVN
+577 VN
-589 ELMEE
+589 ALVEE
-594 VNRDFAASMAGG
+594 VNRDFQTSMGGG

-645 ADGVQDNT
+645 ADGTQNSAAPDASAPTDT
-653 KQQTPVDSTEQQDEN
+653 KE
-668 K
+668 

>member
-1 MKRYIKQFIKR
+1 MKQFLKR
-12 GLAVMIAVFM
+12 GLAILTAFIL
-22 CLNFNNIDAKAANV
+22 CLQFGKIDAQAANV
-36 VIALSSSTVS
+36 VIALSASTVS
-46 VGSNV
+46 VGNNV

-78 NSASGSAIINGG
+78 NSASGSAIVNGG
-90 GGTVTAS
+90 GGTVTAR

-142 TVATASNNGDNNSD
+142 TVATASNNGDTNNGNA
-156 STTEEGQTTETT
+156 TTEAGETTETT

-190 PAFSADRTTYSMQV
+190 PAFSADRTTYSLQV

-219 SKATTSVSGANSI
+219 GNATTSVSGANSI
-232 QKGKNTIRIT
+232 QKGKNTVRVT

-271 GTEYEFVMSED
+271 GKEYSFVMNED

-296 YKDWDVLSFQS
+296 YKDWDVLSYES
-307 PNKKITVVC
+307 PNKKIRVVC
-316 LKDEEGENHWFIM
+316 LKDEDGENHWFIM

-348 YIIMDAP
+348 YIITAVPD
-355 EGVTVPEGFTAT
+355 GVAIPDGFKETT
-367 KIKIGENEVTAYQSA
+367 LKIGDNSVIAYQSDD
-382 NIADADMYLV
+382 IADKDLYLV
-392 YAVNVEGEAGFYEYD
+392 YAINVEGEEGFYEYD
-407 AKEQAFLRYVPMTVT
+407 AKEQAFLRYVPMIVS
-422 EEVLVPATPTQATPS
+422 EEVLVPATPTVATPS
-437 NVPAPE
+437 APVEVP
-443 TPEKSPFSN
+443 TEKSPFTN
-452 PVVIGILAGLGL
+452 PLVIGIMVGAALIIV
-464 ILVILIVILVIFAG
+464 ILVVCLVIFAG
-478 RINKQNKDMLDAEDM
+478 RINKQNKEMLDAEDM

-503 VNPELLAKLGLDEAT
+503 VNPELLQKLGLDKPEVSEELEAP
-518 LTQNGRKDGAQPA
+518 QA
-531 ETDKSVNDTADA
+531 ETADEKLADA
-543 VITAVA
+543 VIDGSTGSEIPTV
-549 AGQEMKD
+549 QEAEKQAD
-556 ITKPDVES
+556 PSDLEQTSEIPKVDS
-564 SEGETTVLSTPGE
+564 SILTPE
-577 STTNSVIPEDVN
+577 VN
-589 ELMEE
+589 ALVEE
-594 VNRDFAASMAGG
+594 VNRDFQTSMGGG

-645 ADGVQDNT
+645 ADGTQNSAAPDASAPTDT
-653 KQQTPVDSTEQQDEN
+653 KE
-668 K
+668 

>member
-1 MKRYIKQFIKR
+1 MKQFLKR
-12 GLAVMIAVFM
+12 GLAILTAFIL
-22 CLNFNNIDAKAANV
+22 CLQFGKIDAQAANV
-36 VIALSSSTVS
+36 VIALSASTVS
-46 VGSNV
+46 VGNNV

-78 NSASGSAIINGG
+78 NSASGSAIVNGG

-142 TVATASNNGDNNSD
+142 TVATASNNGDTNNGNA
-156 STTEEGQTTETT
+156 TTEAGETTETT

-190 PAFSADRTTYSMQV
+190 PAFSADRTTYSLQV

-219 SKATTSVSGANSI
+219 GNATTSVSGANSI
-232 QKGKNTIRIT
+232 QKGKNTVRVT

-271 GTEYEFVMSED
+271 GKEYSFVMNED

-296 YKDWDVLSFQS
+296 YKDWDVLSYES

-316 LKDEEGENHWFIM
+316 LKDEDGENHWFIM

-348 YIIMDAP
+348 YIITAVPD
-355 EGVTVPEGFTAT
+355 GVAIPDGFKETT
-367 KIKIGENEVTAYQSA
+367 LKIGDNSVVAYQSDD
-382 NIADADMYLV
+382 IADKDLYLV
-392 YAVNVEGEAGFYEYD
+392 YAINVEGEEGFYEYD
-407 AKEQAFLRYVPMTVT
+407 AKEQAFLRYVPMIVS
-422 EEVLVPATPTQATPS
+422 EEVLVPATPTVATPS
-437 NVPAPE
+437 APVEVP
-443 TPEKSPFSN
+443 TEKSPFTN
-452 PVVIGILAGLGL
+452 PLVIGIMVGAAVIIV
-464 ILVILIVILVIFAG
+464 ILVVCLVIFAG
-478 RINKQNKDMLDAEDM
+478 RINKQNKEMLDAEDM

-503 VNPELLAKLGLDEAT
+503 VNPELLQKLGLDKPEVSEELEAP
-518 LTQNGRKDGAQPA
+518 QA
-531 ETDKSVNDTADA
+531 ETADEKLADA
-543 VITAVA
+543 VIDGSTGSEIPTV
-549 AGQEMKD
+549 QEAEKLAD
-556 ITKPDVES
+556 PSDLEQTSEIPKVDS
-564 SEGETTVLSTPGE
+564 SILTPE
-577 STTNSVIPEDVN
+577 VN
-589 ELMEE
+589 ALVEE
-594 VNRDFAASMAGG
+594 VNRDFQTSMGGG

-622 EKRSMEINNKIMTNY
+622 EKRSMKINNKIMTNY

-645 ADGVQDNT
+645 ADGTQNSAAPDASAPTDT
-653 KQQTPVDSTEQQDEN
+653 KE
-668 K
+668 

>member
-1 MKRYIKQFIKR
+1 MKQFLKR
-12 GLAVMIAVFM
+12 GLAILTAFIL
-22 CLNFNNIDAKAANV
+22 CLQFGKIDAQAANV
-36 VIALSSSTVS
+36 VIALSASTVS
-46 VGSNV
+46 VGNNV

-78 NSASGSAIINGG
+78 NSASGSAIVNGG

-137 AGATV
+137 AGAMV
-142 TVATASNNGDNNSD
+142 TVATASNNGDTNNGNA
-156 STTEEGQTTETT
+156 TTEAGETTETT

-190 PAFSADRTTYSMQV
+190 PAFSADRTTYSLQV

-219 SKATTSVSGANSI
+219 GNATTSVSGANSI
-232 QKGKNTIRIT
+232 QKGKNTVRVT

-271 GTEYEFVMSED
+271 GKEYSFVMNED

-296 YKDWDVLSFQS
+296 YKDWDVLSYES

-316 LKDEEGENHWFIM
+316 LKDEDGENHWFIM

-348 YIIMDAP
+348 YIITAVPD
-355 EGVTVPEGFTAT
+355 GVAIPDGFKETT
-367 KIKIGENEVTAYQSA
+367 LKIGDNSVVAYQSDD
-382 NIADADMYLV
+382 IADKDLYLV
-392 YAVNVEGEAGFYEYD
+392 YAINVEGEEGFYEYD
-407 AKEQAFLRYVPMTVT
+407 AKEQAFLRYVPMIVS
-422 EEVLVPATPTQATPS
+422 EEVLVPATPTVATPS
-437 NVPAPE
+437 APVEVP
-443 TPEKSPFSN
+443 TEKSPFTN
-452 PVVIGILAGLGL
+452 PLVIGIMVGAAVIIV
-464 ILVILIVILVIFAG
+464 ILVVCLVIFAG
-478 RINKQNKDMLDAEDM
+478 RINKQNKEMLDAEDM

-503 VNPELLAKLGLDEAT
+503 VNPELLQKLGLDKPEVSEELEAP
-518 LTQNGRKDGAQPA
+518 QA
-531 ETDKSVNDTADA
+531 ETADEKLADA
-543 VITAVA
+543 VIDGSTGSEIPTV
-549 AGQEMKD
+549 QEAEKLAD
-556 ITKPDVES
+556 PSDLEQTSEIPKVDS
-564 SEGETTVLSTPGE
+564 SILTPE
-577 STTNSVIPEDVN
+577 VN
-589 ELMEE
+589 ALVEE
-594 VNRDFAASMAGG
+594 VNRDFQTSMGGG

-645 ADGVQDNT
+645 ADGTQNSAAPDASAPTDT
-653 KQQTPVDSTEQQDEN
+653 KE
-668 K
+668 

>member
-1 MKRYIKQFIKR
+1 MKQFLKR
-12 GLAVMIAVFM
+12 GLAILTAFIL
-22 CLNFNNIDAKAANV
+22 CLQFGKIDAQAANV
-36 VIALSSSTVS
+36 VIALSASTVS
-46 VGSNV
+46 VGNNV

-78 NSASGSAIINGG
+78 NSASGSAIVNGG

-142 TVATASNNGDNNSD
+142 TVATASNNGDTNNGNA
-156 STTEEGQTTETT
+156 TTEAGETTETT

-190 PAFSADRTTYSMQV
+190 PAFSADRTTYSLQV

-219 SKATTSVSGANSI
+219 GNATTSVSGANSI
-232 QKGKNTIRIT
+232 QKGKNTVRVT

-271 GTEYEFVMSED
+271 GKEYSFVMNED
-282 GLEAPEGFTAGTTT
+282 GLEAPEGFIAGTTT
-296 YKDWDVLSFQS
+296 YKDWDVLSYES

-316 LKDEEGENHWFIM
+316 LKDEDGENHWFIM

-348 YIIMDAP
+348 YIITAVPD
-355 EGVTVPEGFTAT
+355 GVAIPDGFKETT
-367 KIKIGENEVTAYQSA
+367 LKIGDNSVVAYQSDD
-382 NIADADMYLV
+382 IADKDLYLV
-392 YAVNVEGEAGFYEYD
+392 YAINVEGEEGFYEYD
-407 AKEQAFLRYVPMTVT
+407 AKEQAFLRYVPMIVS
-422 EEVLVPATPTQATPS
+422 EEVLVPATPTVATPS
-437 NVPAPE
+437 APVEVP
-443 TPEKSPFSN
+443 TEKSPFTN
-452 PVVIGILAGLGL
+452 PLVIGIMVGAAVIIV
-464 ILVILIVILVIFAG
+464 ILVVCLVIFAG
-478 RINKQNKDMLDAEDM
+478 RINKQNKEMLDAEDM

-503 VNPELLAKLGLDEAT
+503 VNPELLQKLGLDKPEVSEELEAP
-518 LTQNGRKDGAQPA
+518 QA
-531 ETDKSVNDTADA
+531 ETADEKLADA
-543 VITAVA
+543 VIDGSTGSEIPTV
-549 AGQEMKD
+549 QEAEKLAD
-556 ITKPDVES
+556 PSDLEQTSEIPKVDS
-564 SEGETTVLSTPGE
+564 SILTPE
-577 STTNSVIPEDVN
+577 VN
-589 ELMEE
+589 ALVEE
-594 VNRDFAASMAGG
+594 VNRDFQTSMGGG

-645 ADGVQDNT
+645 ADGTQNSAAPDASAPTDT
-653 KQQTPVDSTEQQDEN
+653 KE
-668 K
+668 

>member
-1 MKRYIKQFIKR
+1 MKQFLKR
-12 GLAVMIAVFM
+12 GLAILTAFIL
-22 CLNFNNIDAKAANV
+22 CLQFGKIDAQAANV
-36 VIALSSSTVS
+36 VIALSASTVS
-46 VGSNV
+46 VGNNV

-78 NSASGSAIINGG
+78 NSASGSAIVNGG

-142 TVATASNNGDNNSD
+142 MVATASNNGDTNNGNA
-156 STTEEGQTTETT
+156 TTEAGETTETT

-190 PAFSADRTTYSMQV
+190 PAFSADRTTYSLQV

-219 SKATTSVSGANSI
+219 GNATTSVSGANSI
-232 QKGKNTIRIT
+232 QKGKNTVRVT

-271 GTEYEFVMSED
+271 GKEYSFVMNED

-296 YKDWDVLSFQS
+296 YKDWDVLSYES

-316 LKDEEGENHWFIM
+316 LKDEDGENHWFIM

-348 YIIMDAP
+348 YIITAVPD
-355 EGVTVPEGFTAT
+355 GVAIPDGFKETT
-367 KIKIGENEVTAYQSA
+367 LKIGDNSVVAYQSDD
-382 NIADADMYLV
+382 IADKDLYLV
-392 YAVNVEGEAGFYEYD
+392 YAINVEGEEGFYEYD
-407 AKEQAFLRYVPMTVT
+407 AKEQAFLRYVPMIVS
-422 EEVLVPATPTQATPS
+422 EEVLVPATPTVATPS
-437 NVPAPE
+437 APVEVP
-443 TPEKSPFSN
+443 TEKSPFTN
-452 PVVIGILAGLGL
+452 PLVIGIMVGAAVIIV
-464 ILVILIVILVIFAG
+464 ILVVCLVIFAG
-478 RINKQNKDMLDAEDM
+478 RINKQNKEMLDAEDM

-503 VNPELLAKLGLDEAT
+503 VNPELLQKLGLDKPEVSEELEAP
-518 LTQNGRKDGAQPA
+518 QA
-531 ETDKSVNDTADA
+531 ETADEKLADA
-543 VITAVA
+543 VIDGSTGSEIPTV
-549 AGQEMKD
+549 QEAEKQAD
-556 ITKPDVES
+556 PSDLEQTSEIPKVDS
-564 SEGETTVLSTPGE
+564 SILTPE
-577 STTNSVIPEDVN
+577 VN
-589 ELMEE
+589 ALVEE
-594 VNRDFAASMAGG
+594 VNRDFQTSMGGG

-645 ADGVQDNT
+645 ADGTQNSAAPDASAPTDT
-653 KQQTPVDSTEQQDEN
+653 KE
-668 K
+668 

>member
-1 MKRYIKQFIKR
+1 MKQFLKR
-12 GLAVMIAVFM
+12 GLAILTAFIL
-22 CLNFNNIDAKAANV
+22 CLQFGKIDAQAANV
-36 VIALSSSTVS
+36 VIALSASTVS
-46 VGSNV
+46 VGNNV

-78 NSASGSAIINGG
+78 NSASGSAIVNGG

-142 TVATASNNGDNNSD
+142 TVATASNNGDTNNGNA
-156 STTEEGQTTETT
+156 TTEAGETTETT

-190 PAFSADRTTYSMQV
+190 PAFSSDRTTYSLQV

-219 SKATTSVSGANSI
+219 GNATTSVSGANSI
-232 QKGKNTIRIT
+232 QKGKNTVRVT

-271 GTEYEFVMSED
+271 GKEYSFVMNED

-296 YKDWDVLSFQS
+296 YKDWDVLSYES

-316 LKDEEGENHWFIM
+316 LKDEDGENHWFIM

-348 YIIMDAP
+348 YIITAVPD
-355 EGVTVPEGFTAT
+355 GVAIPDGFKETT
-367 KIKIGENEVTAYQSA
+367 LKIGDNSVVAYQSDD
-382 NIADADMYLV
+382 IADKDLYLV
-392 YAVNVEGEAGFYEYD
+392 YAINVEGEEGFYEYD
-407 AKEQAFLRYVPMTVT
+407 AKEQAFLRYVPMIVS
-422 EEVLVPATPTQATPS
+422 EEVLVPATPTVATPS
-437 NVPAPE
+437 APVEVP
-443 TPEKSPFSN
+443 TEKSPFTN
-452 PVVIGILAGLGL
+452 PLVIGIMVGAAVIIV
-464 ILVILIVILVIFAG
+464 ILVVCLVIFAG
-478 RINKQNKDMLDAEDM
+478 RINKQNKEMLDAEDM

-503 VNPELLAKLGLDEAT
+503 VNPELLQKLGLDKPEVSEELEAP
-518 LTQNGRKDGAQPA
+518 QA
-531 ETDKSVNDTADA
+531 ETADEKLADA
-543 VITAVA
+543 VIDGSTGSEIPTV
-549 AGQEMKD
+549 QEAEKLAD
-556 ITKPDVES
+556 PSDLEQTSEIPKVDS
-564 SEGETTVLSTPGE
+564 SILTPE
-577 STTNSVIPEDVN
+577 VN
-589 ELMEE
+589 ALVEE
-594 VNRDFAASMAGG
+594 VNRDFQTSMGGG

-645 ADGVQDNT
+645 ADGTQNSAAPDASAPTDT
-653 KQQTPVDSTEQQDEN
+653 KE
-668 K
+668 

>member
-1 MKRYIKQFIKR
+1 MKQFLKR
-12 GLAVMIAVFM
+12 GLAILTAFIL
-22 CLNFNNIDAKAANV
+22 CLQFGKIDAQAANV
-36 VIALSSSTVS
+36 VIALSASTVS
-46 VGSNV
+46 VGNNV

-78 NSASGSAIINGG
+78 NSASGSAIVNGG

-142 TVATASNNGDNNSD
+142 TVATASNNGDTNNGNA
-156 STTEEGQTTETT
+156 TTEAGETTETT

-190 PAFSADRTTYSMQV
+190 PAFSADRTTYSLQV

-219 SKATTSVSGANSI
+219 GNATTSVSGANSI
-232 QKGKNTIRIT
+232 QKGKNTVRVT

-271 GTEYEFVMSED
+271 GKEYSFVMNED

-296 YKDWDVLSFQS
+296 YKDWDVLSYES

-316 LKDEEGENHWFIM
+316 LKDEDGENHWFIM

-348 YIIMDAP
+348 YIITAVPD
-355 EGVTVPEGFTAT
+355 GVAIPDGFKETT
-367 KIKIGENEVTAYQSA
+367 LKIGDNSVVAYQSDD
-382 NIADADMYLV
+382 IADKDLYLV
-392 YAVNVEGEAGFYEYD
+392 YAINVEGEEGFYEYD
-407 AKEQAFLRYVPMTVT
+407 AKEQAFLRYVPMIVS
-422 EEVLVPATPTQATPS
+422 EEVLVPATPTVATPS
-437 NVPAPE
+437 APVEVP
-443 TPEKSPFSN
+443 TEKSPFTN
-452 PVVIGILAGLGL
+452 PLVIGIMVGAAVIIV
-464 ILVILIVILVIFAG
+464 ILVVCLVIFAG
-478 RINKQNKDMLDAEDM
+478 RINKQNKEMLDAEDM

-503 VNPELLAKLGLDEAT
+503 VNPELLQKLGLDKPEVSEELEAP
-518 LTQNGRKDGAQPA
+518 QA
-531 ETDKSVNDTADA
+531 ETADEKLADA
-543 VITAVA
+543 VIDGSTGSEIPTV
-549 AGQEMKD
+549 QEAEKLAD
-556 ITKPDVES
+556 PSDLEQTSEIPKVDS
-564 SEGETTVLSTPGE
+564 SILTPE
-577 STTNSVIPEDVN
+577 VN
-589 ELMEE
+589 ALVEE
-594 VNRDFAASMAGG
+594 VNRDFQTSMGGG

-622 EKRSMEINNKIMTNY
+622 EKRSMEINNKIMTND

-645 ADGVQDNT
+645 ADGTQNSAAPDASAPTDT
-653 KQQTPVDSTEQQDEN
+653 KE
-668 K
+668 

>member
-1 MKRYIKQFIKR
+1 MKQFLKR
-12 GLAVMIAVFM
+12 GLAILTAFIL
-22 CLNFNNIDAKAANV
+22 CLQFGKIDAQAANV
-36 VIALSSSTVS
+36 VIALSASTVS
-46 VGSNV
+46 VGNNV

-78 NSASGSAIINGG
+78 NSASGSAIVNGG

-142 TVATASNNGDNNSD
+142 TVATASNNGDTNNGNA
-156 STTEEGQTTETT
+156 TTEAGETTETT

-190 PAFSADRTTYSMQV
+190 PAFSADRTTYSLQV

-219 SKATTSVSGANSI
+219 GNATTSVSGANSI
-232 QKGKNTIRIT
+232 QKGKNTVRVT

-271 GTEYEFVMSED
+271 GKEYSFVMNED

-296 YKDWDVLSFQS
+296 YKDWDVLSYES

-316 LKDEEGENHWFIM
+316 LKDEDGENHWFIM

-348 YIIMDAP
+348 YIITAVPD
-355 EGVTVPEGFTAT
+355 GVAIPDGFKETT
-367 KIKIGENEVTAYQSA
+367 LKIGDNSVIAYQSDD
-382 NIADADMYLV
+382 IADKDLYLV
-392 YAVNVEGEAGFYEYD
+392 YAINVEGEEGFYEYD
-407 AKEQAFLRYVPMTVT
+407 AKEQAFLRYVPMIVS
-422 EEVLVPATPTQATPS
+422 EEVLVPATPTVATPS
-437 NVPAPE
+437 APVEVP
-443 TPEKSPFSN
+443 TEKSPFTN
-452 PVVIGILAGLGL
+452 PLVIRIMVGAAVIIV
-464 ILVILIVILVIFAG
+464 ILVVCLVIFAG
-478 RINKQNKDMLDAEDM
+478 RINKQNKEMLDAEDM

-503 VNPELLAKLGLDEAT
+503 VNPELLQKLGLDKPEVSEELEAP
-518 LTQNGRKDGAQPA
+518 QA
-531 ETDKSVNDTADA
+531 ETADEKLADA
-543 VITAVA
+543 VIDGSTGSEIPTV
-549 AGQEMKD
+549 QEAEKLAD
-556 ITKPDVES
+556 PSDLEQTSEIPKVDS
-564 SEGETTVLSTPGE
+564 SILTPE
-577 STTNSVIPEDVN
+577 VN
-589 ELMEE
+589 ALVEE
-594 VNRDFAASMAGG
+594 VNRDFQTSMGGG

-645 ADGVQDNT
+645 ADGTQNSAAPDASAPTDT
-653 KQQTPVDSTEQQDEN
+653 KE
-668 K
+668 

>member
-1 MKRYIKQFIKR
+1 MKQFLKR
-12 GLAVMIAVFM
+12 GLAILTAFIL
-22 CLNFNNIDAKAANV
+22 CLQFGKIDAQAANV
-36 VIALSSSTVS
+36 VIALSASTVS
-46 VGSNV
+46 VGNNV

-78 NSASGSAIINGG
+78 NSASGSAIVNGG

-142 TVATASNNGDNNSD
+142 TVATASNNGDTNNGNA
-156 STTEEGQTTETT
+156 TTEAGETTETT

-190 PAFSADRTTYSMQV
+190 PAFSADRTTYSLQV

-219 SKATTSVSGANSI
+219 GNATTSVSGANSI
-232 QKGKNTIRIT
+232 QKGKNTVRVT

-271 GTEYEFVMSED
+271 GKEYSFVMNED

-296 YKDWDVLSFQS
+296 YKDWDVLSYES

-316 LKDEEGENHWFIM
+316 LKDEDGENHWFIM

-348 YIIMDAP
+348 YIITAVPD
-355 EGVTVPEGFTAT
+355 GVAIPDGFKETT
-367 KIKIGENEVTAYQSA
+367 LKIGDNSVVAYQSDD
-382 NIADADMYLV
+382 IADKDLYLV
-392 YAVNVEGEAGFYEYD
+392 YAINVEGEEGFYEYD
-407 AKEQAFLRYVPMTVT
+407 AKEQAFLRYVPMIVS
-422 EEVLVPATPTQATPS
+422 EEVLVPATPTVATPS
-437 NVPAPE
+437 APVEVP
-443 TPEKSPFSN
+443 TEKSPFTN
-452 PVVIGILAGLGL
+452 PLVIGIMVGAAVIIV
-464 ILVILIVILVIFAG
+464 ILVVCLVIFAG
-478 RINKQNKDMLDAEDM
+478 RINKQNKEMLDAEDM

-503 VNPELLAKLGLDEAT
+503 VNPELLQKLGLDKPEVSEELET
-518 LTQNGRKDGAQPA
+518 PQA
-531 ETDKSVNDTADA
+531 ETADEKLADA
-543 VITAVA
+543 VIDGSTGSEIPTV
-549 AGQEMKD
+549 QEAEKQAD
-556 ITKPDVES
+556 PSDLEQTSEIPKVDS
-564 SEGETTVLSTPGE
+564 SILTPE
-577 STTNSVIPEDVN
+577 VN
-589 ELMEE
+589 ALVEE
-594 VNRDFAASMAGG
+594 VNRDFQTSMGGG

-645 ADGVQDNT
+645 ADGTQNSAAPDASAPTDT
-653 KQQTPVDSTEQQDEN
+653 KE
-668 K
+668 

>member
-1 MKRYIKQFIKR
+1 MKQFLKR
-12 GLAVMIAVFM
+12 GLAILTAFIL
-22 CLNFNNIDAKAANV
+22 CLQFGKIDAQAANV
-36 VIALSSSTVS
+36 VIALSASTVS
-46 VGSNV
+46 VGNNV

-78 NSASGSAIINGG
+78 NSASGSAIVNGG

-142 TVATASNNGDNNSD
+142 TVATASNNGDTNNGNA
-156 STTEEGQTTETT
+156 TTEAGETTETT

-190 PAFSADRTTYSMQV
+190 PAFSADRTTYSLQV

-219 SKATTSVSGANSI
+219 GNATTSVSGANSI
-232 QKGKNTIRIT
+232 QKGKNTVRVT

-271 GTEYEFVMSED
+271 GKEYSFVMNED

-296 YKDWDVLSFQS
+296 YKDWDVLSYES

-316 LKDEEGENHWFIM
+316 LKDEDGENHWFIM

-348 YIIMDAP
+348 YIITAVPD
-355 EGVTVPEGFTAT
+355 GVAIPDGFKETT
-367 KIKIGENEVTAYQSA
+367 LKIEDNSVVAYQSDD
-382 NIADADMYLV
+382 IADKDLYLV
-392 YAVNVEGEAGFYEYD
+392 YAINVEGEEGFYEYD
-407 AKEQAFLRYVPMTVT
+407 AKEQAFLRYVPMIVS
-422 EEVLVPATPTQATPS
+422 EEVLVPATPTVATPS
-437 NVPAPE
+437 APVEVP
-443 TPEKSPFSN
+443 TEKSPFTN
-452 PVVIGILAGLGL
+452 PLVIGIMVGAAVIIV
-464 ILVILIVILVIFAG
+464 ILVVCLVIFAG
-478 RINKQNKDMLDAEDM
+478 RINKQNKEMLDAEDM

-503 VNPELLAKLGLDEAT
+503 VNPELLQKLGLDKPEVSEELEAP
-518 LTQNGRKDGAQPA
+518 QA
-531 ETDKSVNDTADA
+531 ETADEKLADA
-543 VITAVA
+543 VIDGSTGSEIPTV
-549 AGQEMKD
+549 QEAEKLAD
-556 ITKPDVES
+556 PSDLEQTSEIPKVDS
-564 SEGETTVLSTPGE
+564 SILTPE
-577 STTNSVIPEDVN
+577 VN
-589 ELMEE
+589 ALVEE
-594 VNRDFAASMAGG
+594 VNRDFQTSMGGG

-645 ADGVQDNT
+645 ADGTQNSAAPDASAPTDT
-653 KQQTPVDSTEQQDEN
+653 KE
-668 K
+668 

>member
-1 MKRYIKQFIKR
+1 MKQFLKR
-12 GLAVMIAVFM
+12 GLAILTAFIL
-22 CLNFNNIDAKAANV
+22 CLQFGKIDAQAANV
-36 VIALSSSTVS
+36 VIALSASTVS
-46 VGSNV
+46 VGNNV

-78 NSASGSAIINGG
+78 NSASGSAIVNGG

-142 TVATASNNGDNNSD
+142 TVATASNNGDTNNGNA
-156 STTEEGQTTETT
+156 TTEAGETTETT

-190 PAFSADRTTYSMQV
+190 PAFSADRTTYSLQV

-219 SKATTSVSGANSI
+219 GNATTSVSGANSI
-232 QKGKNTIRIT
+232 QKGKNTVRVT

-271 GTEYEFVMSED
+271 GKEYSFVMNED

-296 YKDWDVLSFQS
+296 YKDWDVLSYES

-316 LKDEEGENHWFIM
+316 LKDEDGENHWFIM

-348 YIIMDAP
+348 YIITAVPD
-355 EGVTVPEGFTAT
+355 GVAIPDGFKETT
-367 KIKIGENEVTAYQSA
+367 LKIGDNSVVAYQSDD
-382 NIADADMYLV
+382 IADKDLYLV
-392 YAVNVEGEAGFYEYD
+392 YAINVEGEEGFYEYD
-407 AKEQAFLRYVPMTVT
+407 AKEQAFLRYVPMIVS
-422 EEVLVPATPTQATPS
+422 EEVLVPATPTVATPS
-437 NVPAPE
+437 APVEVP
-443 TPEKSPFSN
+443 TEKSPFTN
-452 PVVIGILAGLGL
+452 PLVIGIMVGAAVIIV
-464 ILVILIVILVIFAG
+464 ILVVCLVIFAG
-478 RINKQNKDMLDAEDM
+478 RINKQNKEMLDAEDM

-503 VNPELLAKLGLDEAT
+503 VNPELLQKLGLDKPEVSEELEAP
-518 LTQNGRKDGAQPA
+518 QA
-531 ETDKSVNDTADA
+531 ETADEKLADA
-543 VITAVA
+543 VI
-549 AGQEMKD
+549 D
-556 ITKPDVES
+556 
-564 SEGETTVLSTPGE
+564 E
-577 STTNSVIPEDVN
+577 STGSEIPTVQEAEKQADPSDLEQTSEIPKVDSSILTPEVN
-589 ELMEE
+589 ALVEE
-594 VNRDFAASMAGG
+594 VNRDFQTSMGGG

-645 ADGVQDNT
+645 ADGTQNSAAPDASAPTDT
-653 KQQTPVDSTEQQDEN
+653 KE
-668 K
+668 

>member
-1 MKRYIKQFIKR
+1 MKQFLKR
-12 GLAVMIAVFM
+12 GLAILTAFIL
-22 CLNFNNIDAKAANV
+22 CLQFGKIDAQAANV
-36 VIALSSSTVS
+36 VIALSASTVS
-46 VGSNV
+46 VGNNV

-78 NSASGSAIINGG
+78 NSASGSAIVNGG

-142 TVATASNNGDNNSD
+142 TVATASNNGDTNNGNA
-156 STTEEGQTTETT
+156 TTEAGETTETT

-190 PAFSADRTTYSMQV
+190 PAFSADRTTYSLQV

-219 SKATTSVSGANSI
+219 GNATTSVSGANSI
-232 QKGKNTIRIT
+232 QKGKNTVRVT

-271 GTEYEFVMSED
+271 GKEYSFVMNED

-296 YKDWDVLSFQS
+296 YKDWDVLSYES

-316 LKDEEGENHWFIM
+316 LKDEDGENHWFIM

-348 YIIMDAP
+348 YIITAVPD
-355 EGVTVPEGFTAT
+355 GVAIPDGFKETT
-367 KIKIGENEVTAYQSA
+367 LKIGDNSVVAYQSDD
-382 NIADADMYLV
+382 IADKDLYLV
-392 YAVNVEGEAGFYEYD
+392 YAINVEGEEGFYEYD
-407 AKEQAFLRYVPMTVT
+407 AKEQAFLRYVPMIVS
-422 EEVLVPATPTQATPS
+422 EEVLVPATPTVATPS
-437 NVPAPE
+437 APVEVP
-443 TPEKSPFSN
+443 TEKSPFTN
-452 PVVIGILAGLGL
+452 PLVIGIMVGAAVIIV
-464 ILVILIVILVIFAG
+464 ILVVCLVIFAG
-478 RINKQNKDMLDAEDM
+478 RINKQNKEMLDAEDM

-503 VNPELLAKLGLDEAT
+503 VNPELLQKLGLDKPEVSEELEAP
-518 LTQNGRKDGAQPA
+518 QA
-531 ETDKSVNDTADA
+531 ETADEKLADA
-543 VITAVA
+543 VIDGSTGSEIPTV
-549 AGQEMKD
+549 QEAEKLAD
-556 ITKPDVES
+556 PSDLEQTSEIPKVDS
-564 SEGETTVLSTPGE
+564 SILTPE
-577 STTNSVIPEDVN
+577 VN
-589 ELMEE
+589 ALVEE
-594 VNRDFAASMAGG
+594 VNCDFQTSMGGG

-645 ADGVQDNT
+645 ADGTQNSAAPDASAPTDT
-653 KQQTPVDSTEQQDEN
+653 KE
-668 K
+668 

>member
-1 MKRYIKQFIKR
+1 MKQFLKR
-12 GLAVMIAVFM
+12 GLAILTAFIL
-22 CLNFNNIDAKAANV
+22 CLQFGKIDAQAANV
-36 VIALSSSTVS
+36 VIALSASTVS
-46 VGSNV
+46 VGNNV

-78 NSASGSAIINGG
+78 NSASGSAIVNGG

-142 TVATASNNGDNNSD
+142 TVATASNNGDTNNGNA
-156 STTEEGQTTETT
+156 TTEAGETTETT

-190 PAFSADRTTYSMQV
+190 PAFSADRTTYSLQV

-219 SKATTSVSGANSI
+219 GNATTSVSGANSI
-232 QKGKNTIRIT
+232 QKGKNTVRVT

-271 GTEYEFVMSED
+271 GKEYSFVMNED

-296 YKDWDVLSFQS
+296 YKDWDVLSYES

-316 LKDEEGENHWFIM
+316 LKDEDDENHWFIM

-348 YIIMDAP
+348 YIITAVPD
-355 EGVTVPEGFTAT
+355 GVAIPDGFKETT
-367 KIKIGENEVTAYQSA
+367 LKIGDNSVVAYQSDD
-382 NIADADMYLV
+382 IADKDLYLV
-392 YAVNVEGEAGFYEYD
+392 YAINVEGEEGFYEYD
-407 AKEQAFLRYVPMTVT
+407 AKEQAFLRYVPMIVS
-422 EEVLVPATPTQATPS
+422 EEVLVPATPTVATPS
-437 NVPAPE
+437 APVEVP
-443 TPEKSPFSN
+443 TEKSPFTN
-452 PVVIGILAGLGL
+452 PLVIGIMVGAAVIIV
-464 ILVILIVILVIFAG
+464 ILVVCLVIFAG
-478 RINKQNKDMLDAEDM
+478 RINKQNKEMLDAEDM

-503 VNPELLAKLGLDEAT
+503 VNPELLQKLGLDKPEVSEELEAP
-518 LTQNGRKDGAQPA
+518 QA
-531 ETDKSVNDTADA
+531 ETADEKLADA
-543 VITAVA
+543 VIDGSTGSEIPTV
-549 AGQEMKD
+549 QEAEKLAD
-556 ITKPDVES
+556 PSDLEQTSEIPKVDS
-564 SEGETTVLSTPGE
+564 SILTPE
-577 STTNSVIPEDVN
+577 VN
-589 ELMEE
+589 ALVEE
-594 VNRDFAASMAGG
+594 VNRDFQTSMGGG

-645 ADGVQDNT
+645 ADGTQNSAAPDASAPTDT
-653 KQQTPVDSTEQQDEN
+653 KE
-668 K
+668 

>member
-1 MKRYIKQFIKR
+1 MKQFLKR
-12 GLAVMIAVFM
+12 GLAILTAFIL
-22 CLNFNNIDAKAANV
+22 CLQFGKIDAQAANV
-36 VIALSSSTVS
+36 VIALSASTVS
-46 VGSNV
+46 VGNNV

-78 NSASGSAIINGG
+78 NSASGSAIVNGG

-142 TVATASNNGDNNSD
+142 TVATASNNGDTNNGNA
-156 STTEEGQTTETT
+156 TTEAGETTETT

-190 PAFSADRTTYSMQV
+190 PAFSADRTTYSLQV

-213 SASAAD
+213 SVSAAD
-219 SKATTSVSGANSI
+219 GNATTSVSGANSI
-232 QKGKNTIRIT
+232 QKGKNTVRVT

-271 GTEYEFVMSED
+271 GKEYSFVMNED

-296 YKDWDVLSFQS
+296 YKDWDVLSYES

-316 LKDEEGENHWFIM
+316 LKDEDGENHWFIM

-348 YIIMDAP
+348 YIITAVPD
-355 EGVTVPEGFTAT
+355 GVAIPDGFKETT
-367 KIKIGENEVTAYQSA
+367 LKIGDNSVVAYQSDD
-382 NIADADMYLV
+382 IADKDLYLV
-392 YAVNVEGEAGFYEYD
+392 YAINVEGEEGFYEYD
-407 AKEQAFLRYVPMTVT
+407 AKEQAFLRYVPMIVS
-422 EEVLVPATPTQATPS
+422 EEVLVPATPTVATPS
-437 NVPAPE
+437 APVEVP
-443 TPEKSPFSN
+443 TEKSPFTN
-452 PVVIGILAGLGL
+452 PLVIGIMVGAAVIIV
-464 ILVILIVILVIFAG
+464 ILVVCLVIFAG
-478 RINKQNKDMLDAEDM
+478 RINKQNKEMLDAEDM

-503 VNPELLAKLGLDEAT
+503 VNPELLQKLGLDKPEVSEELEAP
-518 LTQNGRKDGAQPA
+518 QA
-531 ETDKSVNDTADA
+531 ETADEKLADA
-543 VITAVA
+543 VIDGSTGSEIPTV
-549 AGQEMKD
+549 QEAEKLAD
-556 ITKPDVES
+556 PSDLEQTSEIPKVDS
-564 SEGETTVLSTPGE
+564 SILTPE
-577 STTNSVIPEDVN
+577 VN
-589 ELMEE
+589 ALVEE
-594 VNRDFAASMAGG
+594 VNRDFQTSMGGG

-645 ADGVQDNT
+645 ADGTQNSAAPDASAPTDT
-653 KQQTPVDSTEQQDEN
+653 KE
-668 K
+668 

>member
-1 MKRYIKQFIKR
+1 MKQFLKR
-12 GLAVMIAVFM
+12 GLAILTAFIL
-22 CLNFNNIDAKAANV
+22 CLQFGKIDAQAANV
-36 VIALSSSTVS
+36 VIALSASTVS
-46 VGSNV
+46 VGNNV

-78 NSASGSAIINGG
+78 NSASGSAIVNGG

-142 TVATASNNGDNNSD
+142 TVATASNNGDNNNGNA
-156 STTEEGQTTETT
+156 TTEAGETTETT

-190 PAFSADRTTYSMQV
+190 PAFSADRTTYSLQV

-219 SKATTSVSGANSI
+219 GNATTSISGANSI
-232 QKGKNTIRIT
+232 QKGKNTVRVT

-262 VGDPVATID
+262 VGDPVAMID
-271 GTEYEFVMSED
+271 GKEYSFVMNED

-296 YKDWDVLSFQS
+296 YKDWDVLSYES

-316 LKDEEGENHWFIM
+316 LKDEDGENHWFIM

-348 YIIMDAP
+348 YIITAVPD
-355 EGVTVPEGFTAT
+355 GVAIPDGFKETT
-367 KIKIGENEVTAYQSA
+367 LKIGDNSVVAYQSDD
-382 NIADADMYLV
+382 IADKDLYLV
-392 YAVNVEGEAGFYEYD
+392 YAINVEGEEGFYEYD
-407 AKEQAFLRYVPMTVT
+407 AKEQAFLRYVPMIVS
-422 EEVLVPATPTQATPS
+422 EEVLVPATPTVATPS
-437 NVPAPE
+437 APVEVP
-443 TPEKSPFSN
+443 TEKSPFTN
-452 PVVIGILAGLGL
+452 PLVIGIMVGAAVIIV
-464 ILVILIVILVIFAG
+464 ILVVCLVIFAG
-478 RINKQNKDMLDAEDM
+478 RINKQNKEMLDAEDM

-503 VNPELLAKLGLDEAT
+503 VNPELLQKLGLDKPEVSEELEAP
-518 LTQNGRKDGAQPA
+518 QA
-531 ETDKSVNDTADA
+531 ETADEKLADA
-543 VITAVA
+543 VIDGSTGSEIPTV
-549 AGQEMKD
+549 QEAEKQAD
-556 ITKPDVES
+556 PSDLEQTSEIPKVDS
-564 SEGETTVLSTPGE
+564 SILTPE
-577 STTNSVIPEDVN
+577 VN
-589 ELMEE
+589 ALVEE
-594 VNRDFAASMAGG
+594 VNRDFQTSMGGG

-645 ADGVQDNT
+645 ADGTQNSAAPDASASTDT
-653 KQQTPVDSTEQQDEN
+653 KE
-668 K
+668 

>member
-1 MKRYIKQFIKR
+1 MKQFLKR
-12 GLAVMIAVFM
+12 GLAILTVFIL
-22 CLNFNNIDAKAANV
+22 CLQFGKIDAQAANV
-36 VIALSSSTVS
+36 VIALSASTVS
-46 VGSNV
+46 VGNNV

-78 NSASGSAIINGG
+78 NSASGSAIVNGG

-142 TVATASNNGDNNSD
+142 TVATASNNGDTNNGNA
-156 STTEEGQTTETT
+156 TTEAGETTETT

-190 PAFSADRTTYSMQV
+190 PAFSADRTTYSLQV

-219 SKATTSVSGANSI
+219 GNATTSVSGANSI
-232 QKGKNTIRIT
+232 QKGKNTVRVT

-271 GTEYEFVMSED
+271 GKEYSFVMNED

-296 YKDWDVLSFQS
+296 YKDWDVLSYES

-316 LKDEEGENHWFIM
+316 LKDEDGENHWFIM

-348 YIIMDAP
+348 YIITAVPD
-355 EGVTVPEGFTAT
+355 GVAIPDGFKETT
-367 KIKIGENEVTAYQSA
+367 LKIGDNSVVAYQSDD
-382 NIADADMYLV
+382 IADKDLYLV
-392 YAVNVEGEAGFYEYD
+392 YAINVEGEEGFYEYD
-407 AKEQAFLRYVPMTVT
+407 AKEQAFLRYVPMIVS
-422 EEVLVPATPTQATPS
+422 EEVLVPATPTVATPS
-437 NVPAPE
+437 APVEVP
-443 TPEKSPFSN
+443 TEKSPFTN
-452 PVVIGILAGLGL
+452 PLVIGIMVGAAVIIV
-464 ILVILIVILVIFAG
+464 ILVVCLVIFAG
-478 RINKQNKDMLDAEDM
+478 RINKQNKEMLDAEDM

-503 VNPELLAKLGLDEAT
+503 VNPELLQKLGLDKPEVSEELEAP
-518 LTQNGRKDGAQPA
+518 QA
-531 ETDKSVNDTADA
+531 ETADEKLADA
-543 VITAVA
+543 VIDGSTGSEIPTV
-549 AGQEMKD
+549 QEAEKLAD
-556 ITKPDVES
+556 PSDLEQTSEIPKVDS
-564 SEGETTVLSTPGE
+564 SILTPE
-577 STTNSVIPEDVN
+577 VN
-589 ELMEE
+589 ALVEE
-594 VNRDFAASMAGG
+594 VNRDFQTSMGGG

-645 ADGVQDNT
+645 ADGTQNSAAPDASAPTDT
-653 KQQTPVDSTEQQDEN
+653 KE
-668 K
+668 

>member
-1 MKRYIKQFIKR
+1 MKQFLKR
-12 GLAVMIAVFM
+12 GLAILTAFIL
-22 CLNFNNIDAKAANV
+22 CLQFGKIDAQAANV
-36 VIALSSSTVS
+36 VIALSASTVS
-46 VGSNV
+46 VGNNV

-78 NSASGSAIINGG
+78 NSASGSAIVNGG

-142 TVATASNNGDNNSD
+142 TVATASNNGDTNNGNA
-156 STTEEGQTTETT
+156 TTEAGETTETT

-190 PAFSADRTTYSMQV
+190 PAFSADRTTYSLQV

-219 SKATTSVSGANSI
+219 GNATTSVSGANSI
-232 QKGKNTIRIT
+232 QKGKNTVRVT

-271 GTEYEFVMSED
+271 GKEYSFVMNED

-296 YKDWDVLSFQS
+296 YKDWDVLSYES

-316 LKDEEGENHWFIM
+316 LKDEDGENHWFIM

-348 YIIMDAP
+348 YIITAVPD
-355 EGVTVPEGFTAT
+355 GVAIPDGFKETT
-367 KIKIGENEVTAYQSA
+367 LKIGDNSVVAYQSDD
-382 NIADADMYLV
+382 IADKDLYLV
-392 YAVNVEGEAGFYEYD
+392 YAINVEGEEGFYEYD
-407 AKEQAFLRYVPMTVT
+407 AKEQAFLRYVPMIVS
-422 EEVLVPATPTQATPS
+422 EEVLVQATPTVATPS
-437 NVPAPE
+437 APVEVP
-443 TPEKSPFSN
+443 TEKSPFTN
-452 PVVIGILAGLGL
+452 PLVIGIMVGAAVIIV
-464 ILVILIVILVIFAG
+464 ILVVCLVIFAG
-478 RINKQNKDMLDAEDM
+478 RINKQNKEMLDAEDM

-503 VNPELLAKLGLDEAT
+503 VNPELLQKLGLDKPEVSEELEAP
-518 LTQNGRKDGAQPA
+518 QA
-531 ETDKSVNDTADA
+531 ETADEKLADA
-543 VITAVA
+543 VIDGSTGSEIPTV
-549 AGQEMKD
+549 QEAEKQAD
-556 ITKPDVES
+556 PSDLEQTSEIPKVDS
-564 SEGETTVLSTPGE
+564 SILTPE
-577 STTNSVIPEDVN
+577 VN
-589 ELMEE
+589 ALVEE
-594 VNRDFAASMAGG
+594 VNRDFQTSMGGG

-645 ADGVQDNT
+645 ADGTQNSAAPDASAPTDT
-653 KQQTPVDSTEQQDEN
+653 KE
-668 K
+668 